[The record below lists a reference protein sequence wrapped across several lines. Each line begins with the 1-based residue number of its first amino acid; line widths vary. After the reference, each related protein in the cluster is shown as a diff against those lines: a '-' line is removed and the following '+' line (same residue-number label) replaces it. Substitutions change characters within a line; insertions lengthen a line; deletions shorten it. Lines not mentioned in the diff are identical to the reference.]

1 MRNRR
6 RRTLALFICSSRGS
20 DRPFHAD
27 RTGDH
32 HGEERQGCRHR
43 LVCADADWQ
52 GLPGGVQRHAAQE
65 LAGHA
70 IRHAVE
76 RANVDPA
83 AIDDVVLGCAMPEG
97 ASGFN
102 TARQAAMRAGLPTSV
117 AGMTMDRQCSSGLM
131 AVATAA
137 KQILV
142 DDMDVVV
149 GGGVESISLVQNEH
163 ANQHRAHEPWFEA
176 NLPEMYTPM
185 LRTAEIVAER
195 YGVSREEQDNL
206 ALASQQRTD
215 AAQKRGLFDEEI
227 VPLETVKLVAGPD
240 GGLVREAVT
249 LIQDE
254 GNRPGTTLE
263 SLAGLRT
270 VLADGDASATASVT
284 AGNSPQLSDGAA
296 ALVLMNAERAKAE
309 GQEPLG
315 RYVGMAVA
323 GCGPEEMGIGP
334 VYSIPKLLA
343 THGLTVEDIGLWEL
357 NEAFASQ
364 AVYIRDH
371 QRIDPDRLNVNG
383 GAISIG
389 HPYGMTGA
397 RQIGHALLEGR
408 RRGVRYVVVTMCVG
422 GGMGASGLFEVL

>member
-1 MRNRR
+1 
-6 RRTLALFICSSRGS
+6 
-20 DRPFHAD
+20 
-27 RTGDH
+27 
-32 HGEERQGCRHR
+32 
-43 LVCADADWQ
+43 
-52 GLPGGVQRHAAQE
+52 
-65 LAGHA
+65 
-70 IRHAVE
+70 
-76 RANVDPA
+76 
-83 AIDDVVLGCAMPEG
+83 
-97 ASGFN
+97 
-102 TARQAAMRAGLPTSV
+102 
-117 AGMTMDRQCSSGLM
+117 
-131 AVATAA
+131 
-137 KQILV
+137 
-142 DDMDVVV
+142 MDVVV